1 MSILGR
7 WRTMDNYNYK
17 NFNSKTYQYLLDTF
31 GEERI
36 TNRYATIYDYMME
49 FIKRHNYEENL
60 AISKNALNQ
69 MIIDYFVDIDRL
81 KQFHGI
87 ERISTTKIY
96 SYTAFWLIKRKPLMI
111 VKDNLE
117 DYNLTFANERFVTG
131 YLLRCLNNENI
142 STLILDEKKS
152 DYIDFVDNMMYFLQ
166 YRVITA
172 QAIETILFAFK
183 AGKAI
188 QYSEDYQN

>member
-1 MSILGR
+1 MLKAGR
-7 WRTMDNYNYK
+7 WNIMDNYK
-17 NFNSKTYQYLLDTF
+17 NFNSKTYQYILDVF

-36 TNRYATIYDYMME
+36 KNRYASLLEYMND
-49 FIKRHNYEENL
+49 FIKRHHYEENL
-60 AISKNALNQ
+60 TISKNALSQ

-96 SYTAFWLIKRKPLMI
+96 SYSAFWLIKRKPLMI
-111 VKDNLE
+111 IKDNLE
-117 DYNLTFANERFVTG
+117 DYNLTFANERFVVG
-131 YLLRCLNNENI
+131 YLLRCLNDESI
-142 STLILDEKKS
+142 STLILDEKKP
-152 DYIDFVDNMMYFLQ
+152 DYIDFVDNLMYFLQ

-188 QYSEDYQN
+188 QYSEDYQD

>member
-1 MSILGR
+1 
-7 WRTMDNYNYK
+7 MDSFNNRKY
-17 NFNSKTYQYLLDTF
+17 NSKTYQYLLDTF

-36 TNRYATIYDYMME
+36 RNRYATLWDYMTD
-49 FIKRHNYEENL
+49 FIHRHHYEDYL
-60 AISKNALNQ
+60 RISKNALNQ

-96 SYTAFWLIKRKPLMI
+96 SYTAFWLIKRKPLMLI
-111 VKDNLE
+111 RDNPE

-131 YLLRCLNNENI
+131 YLLRCLSGENN

-152 DYIDFVDNMMYFLQ
+152 DYIDYVDNLMYFLQ

-188 QYSEDYQN
+188 QYSEDFQN

>member
-1 MSILGR
+1 
-7 WRTMDNYNYK
+7 MDNYSYSSN
-17 NFNSKTYQYLLDTF
+17 NMNSKTYNYLINIF

-36 TNRYATIYDYMME
+36 KNRYATIWDYMTE
-49 FIKRHNYEENL
+49 FIKRHHYEENL
-60 AISKNALNQ
+60 IISKNALSQ

-87 ERISTTKIY
+87 NRISTTKIY
-96 SYTAFWLIKRKPLMI
+96 SYTAFWLIKRKPLVI

-152 DYIDFVDNMMYFLQ
+152 DYIDFVDNLMYFLQ

-172 QAIETILFAFK
+172 QAIETILFAFR

-188 QYSEDYQN
+188 QYSCDYEN

>member
-1 MSILGR
+1 
-7 WRTMDNYNYK
+7 MDNYNYK
-17 NFNSKTYQYLLDTF
+17 NFNSKTYQYLIDTF
-31 GEERI
+31 GEDRI
-36 TNRYATIYDYMME
+36 NNRYATLWDYMTE
-49 FIKRHNYEENL
+49 FIQRHHYEENVI
-60 AISKNALNQ
+60 ISRNALNQ

-111 VKDNLE
+111 IKDNLE
-117 DYNLTFANERFVTG
+117 DYNLTFVNERFVTG

>member
-1 MSILGR
+1 
-7 WRTMDNYNYK
+7 MDSFSYK
-17 NFNSKTYQYLLDTF
+17 NFNSKTYQHLIDAF

-36 TNRYATIYDYMME
+36 KNRYATLWDYMTE
-49 FIKRHNYEENL
+49 FIARHHYEENL
-60 AISKNALNQ
+60 KISKNAFSQ
-69 MIIDYFVDIDRL
+69 MIVDYFVDIDRL

-111 VKDNLE
+111 INDNLE

-142 STLILDEKKS
+142 STLILDEKKP

-188 QYSEDYQN
+188 QYSEDYQD

>member
-1 MSILGR
+1 MLKTG
-7 WRTMDNYNYK
+7 WWLTMDNYNYR
-17 NFNSKTYQYLLDTF
+17 NFNSKTYQYLIDTF
-31 GEERI
+31 GEERLH
-36 TNRYATIYDYMME
+36 NRYTTIWDYMTE
-49 FIKRHNYEENL
+49 FIKRHHYEEYL
-60 AISKNALNQ
+60 KISKNALNQ

-111 VKDNLE
+111 IKDNLE
-117 DYNLTFANERFVTG
+117 DYNMTFANERFVTG
-131 YLLRCLNNENI
+131 YLLRGLNNESI
-142 STLILDEKKS
+142 STLVLDEKKS

-172 QAIETILFAFK
+172 QAIETILFSFK

-188 QYSEDYQN
+188 QYSEDYQK

>member
-1 MSILGR
+1 
-7 WRTMDNYNYK
+7 MDNYSNK
-17 NFNSKTYQYLLDTF
+17 NVNSKTYQYLVDAF
-31 GEERI
+31 GEDRI
-36 TNRYATIYDYMME
+36 KHRYATLWDYMTE
-49 FIKRHNYEENL
+49 FIQRHHYEDNL
-60 AISKNALNQ
+60 IISINALNQ

-81 KQFHGI
+81 KQFHGMD
-87 ERISTTKIY
+87 RISTTKIY

-111 VKDNLE
+111 VKDNIE

-131 YLLRCLNNENI
+131 YLLRCLNNESIN
-142 STLILDEKKS
+142 TLILDEKKP

>member
-1 MSILGR
+1 
-7 WRTMDNYNYK
+7 MDNYKYK
-17 NFNSKTYQYLLDTF
+17 NFNSKTYQHLIDTF

-36 TNRYATIYDYMME
+36 MNRYATLFDYMTE
-49 FIKRHNYEENL
+49 FVKRHNYEENL
-60 AISKNALNQ
+60 VISDNALSQ

-131 YLLRCLNNENI
+131 YLLRCMNNENI
-142 STLILDEKKS
+142 NTLILDEKKS

-172 QAIETILFAFK
+172 QAIETIIFGFK

>member
-1 MSILGR
+1 
-7 WRTMDNYNYK
+7 MDNYNYK
-17 NFNSKTYQYLLDTF
+17 NFNSKTYQYLIDTF

-36 TNRYATIYDYMME
+36 NNRYATLWDYMTE
-49 FIKRHNYEENL
+49 FIKRHHYEENL
-60 AISKNALNQ
+60 TISKNALNQ

-87 ERISTTKIY
+87 DRISTTKIY

-111 VKDNLE
+111 VKDNME
-117 DYNLTFANERFVTG
+117 DYNLTFANERFVVG

-142 STLILDEKKS
+142 NTLILDEKKS